1 MDAERAIAGAQERE
15 SGETELAIDRLAVS
29 SPDALRAAA
38 LAHIEDAS
46 PQVQAAALYALAVSV
61 SEDDRDGIDA
71 LGGFLG
77 PGADVERLT
86 AAGGLLS
93 VGEKTAIP
101 VLIELLASGAPV
113 PNSDPPR
120 AVWQVA
126 RGVLLFHTDQDLGL
140 REAADAEAAA
150 ATQAGWEAW
159 WKASGEALTWDPETQ
174 RFSG

>member
-1 MDAERAIAGAQERE
+1 
-15 SGETELAIDRLAVS
+15 
-29 SPDALRAAA
+29 
-38 LAHIEDAS
+38 
-46 PQVQAAALYALAVSV
+46 V

-71 LGGFLG
+71 MGGFLG
-77 PGADVERLT
+77 SGPDAERLI

-93 VGEKTAIP
+93 VGEKAAIP

-126 RGVLLFHTDQDLGL
+126 RGVLLFYTDQDLGL

-150 ATQAGWEAW
+150 VAQADWEAW
-159 WKASGEALTWDPETQ
+159 WEASGEALTWDPGTT